1 MDNERTLGEAP
12 AKREMSDLMKAHL
25 DAIAGGAAA
34 HSSWRSAPDVPV
46 PVEKTVG

>member
-1 MDNERTLGEAP
+1 MDNERETNEAP

-34 HSSWRSAPDVPV
+34 HSSWRSAPDLPD
-46 PVEKTVG
+46 PIRTAG

>member
-1 MDNERTLGEAP
+1 MDNERKTNEAP

-34 HSSWRSAPDVPV
+34 HSSWRSAPDPIKPV
-46 PVEKTVG
+46 GT

>member
-1 MDNERTLGEAP
+1 MDKAP

-34 HSSWRSAPDVPV
+34 HSSWRSVPDTPV
-46 PVEKTVG
+46 GPLG